1 MRCDVV
7 SMMFVLAGS
16 EEDIEPARR
25 SRITHP
31 VDIALDDIAGTTVR
45 DRRCQAQARGQAEE
59 RDNLG

>member
-1 MRCDVV
+1 
-7 SMMFVLAGS
+7 MMFVLAGS